1 MTHSPSFQPSL
12 KQRFIY
18 LWWLKA
24 ILTTGAMFG
33 FFELYFY
40 LLNNPAYPVHTVPAT
55 MVDDL
60 INFMPAW
67 FWVYTS
73 LWLYTSLPAS
83 VLWFRDEIR
92 GYSVGMLTV
101 CALGLLIFYAYPTTI
116 PAQVLNDTNSLAYR
130 LLKSMDASGN
140 ASPSLHVATAVFAGL
155 WFEGVLRRLSANQLF
170 FWFNRAWCVA
180 IVFSTLAV
188 KQHVLIDVLSGALLG
203 LLVLCFF
210 RLPRD
215 V

>member
-1 MTHSPSFQPSL
+1 MTHLHSTQPSF

-40 LLNNPAYPVHTVPAT
+40 LLNNPAYPVHIVPVTVF
-55 MVDDL
+55 DD
-60 INFMPAW
+60 IIEFSPPW

-83 VLWFRDEIR
+83 VLWFKDEIR
-92 GYSVGMLTV
+92 GYVVGMLTV
-101 CALGLLIFYAYPTTI
+101 CALGLLVFYFYPTSI
-116 PAQVLNDTNSLAYR
+116 PVQVFNDTSSVAFR

-140 ASPSLHVATAVFAGL
+140 ASPSLHVATAVFAGM
-155 WFEGVLRRLSANQLF
+155 WFEGVLQRLSVKKWI
-170 FWFNRAWCVA
+170 FWLSRAWCAA

-188 KQHVLIDVLSGALLG
+188 KQHVLIDVLSGILLG
-203 LLVLCFF
+203 VLVLYFF
-210 RLPRD
+210 RLPRRS
-215 V
+215 